1 MGQILIIDDDP
12 LIREILTENV
22 LGLGHAPH
30 AAGTI
35 AQGMELLSRES
46 IELVFLD
53 IRLPDGDGLE
63 QLGLIRRH
71 PPEPEVII
79 ITGVGDAESAEIAIR
94 TGAWDYLQKP
104 LSRQK
109 IHLQIERV
117 LDFRRKTTDAKR
129 IVALKRDKIVG
140 NGSVLKDCLDQV
152 AQCADTRTNVLISGE
167 TGTGKELFARAIHEN
182 SARKDNEFVVVDC
195 ASLTESLAESLLFGH
210 EKGAFTGA
218 DRKWSG
224 LLAEAHGGTLFLD
237 EVGELPLSVQK
248 IFLRVL
254 QERRFRPVGATR
266 ERKIDF
272 RLVSATNRDL
282 DEMAASGD
290 FRLDLLFRLR
300 TFEIH
305 LPPLRRRIEDLEPL
319 VLHHIV
325 RLCKRHGL
333 KVKGLLPELMENL
346 EAWSWP
352 GNVRELV
359 NVLEAAVLADPDN
372 PMLFPP
378 HLPPSIRAHFLRN
391 RFCRTEESGPPPSS
405 ASAPSGDREVDPLS
419 DFQFPDPLPDFKSW
433 RADFLELGEK
443 AYLKRLMQSVQ
454 WDIPAALNL
463 SGLSQ
468 SRLYYYLKKYQI
480 PKSAPNS

>member
-1 MGQILIIDDDP
+1 VSQILIIDDDP
-12 LIREILTENV
+12 VIREILLENIA
-22 LGLGHAPH
+22 GLGHEPH
-30 AAGTI
+30 AAETLG
-35 AQGMELLSRES
+35 QGLEILGRES

-63 QLGLIRRH
+63 HLGLIRRH

-117 LDFRRKTTDAKR
+117 FDFRRKTTDAKR
-129 IVALKRDKIVG
+129 IVALKRDEIVG
-140 NGSVLKDCLDQV
+140 NSSVLKDCLDQV

-182 SARKDNEFVVVDC
+182 SARKDQGFVVVDC

-218 DRKWSG
+218 NRKWSG
-224 LLAEAHGGTLFLD
+224 LLAEAHGGSLFLD

-254 QERRFRPVGATR
+254 QERRFRPVGAAR

-305 LPPLRRRIEDLEPL
+305 LPPLRCRIEDLEPL
-319 VLHHIV
+319 TLHHIV

-333 KVKGLLPELMENL
+333 KVKGLLPEFMENL

-378 HLPPSIRAHFLRN
+378 HLPPSIRTHFLRN
-391 RFCRTEESGPPPSS
+391 QFCQPEESDPPPSS
-405 ASAPSGDREVDPLS
+405 ATAPAGDRELRPLPG
-419 DFQFPDPLPDFKSW
+419 FQLPNPLPDFKSW
-433 RADFLELGEK
+433 RSEFLEVGEK
-443 AYLKRLMQSVQ
+443 AYLERLMQSVQ
-454 WDIPAALNL
+454 WDISAALEL

-468 SRLYYYLKKYQI
+468 SRLYYHLKKYQI
-480 PKSAPNS
+480 PKNPPAS

>member
-1 MGQILIIDDDP
+1 MGQILVIDDDP
-12 LIREILTENV
+12 LIREILTENI
-22 LGLGHAPH
+22 LGLGHTPH
-30 AAGTI
+30 AAGAI

-63 QLGLIRRH
+63 QLGRIRRH
-71 PPEPEVII
+71 SPEPEVII

-104 LSRQK
+104 LSQQK

-117 LDFRRKTTDAKR
+117 FDYRRKTTDAKR
-129 IVALKRDKIVG
+129 IVALKRDEIVG
-140 NGSVLKDCLDQV
+140 NSSVLKDCLDQV

-182 SARKDNEFVVVDC
+182 SARKDQEFVVVDC

-224 LLAEAHGGTLFLD
+224 LLAEAHGGSLFLD

-248 IFLRVL
+248 TFLRVL
-254 QERRFRPVGATR
+254 QERRFRPVGAAR

-282 DEMAASGD
+282 DEMAASGG

-305 LPPLRRRIEDLEPL
+305 LPPLRRRKEDLEPL
-319 VLHHIV
+319 TLHHLV
-325 RLCKRHGL
+325 RICKRHGL
-333 KVKGLLPELMENL
+333 KVKGMLPEFVEHL
-346 EAWSWP
+346 ESW
-352 GNVRELV
+352 
-359 NVLEAAVLADPDN
+359 
-372 PMLFPP
+372 
-378 HLPPSIRAHFLRN
+378 
-391 RFCRTEESGPPPSS
+391 T
-405 ASAPSGDREVDPLS
+405 
-419 DFQFPDPLPDFKSW
+419 
-433 RADFLELGEK
+433 
-443 AYLKRLMQSVQ
+443 
-454 WDIPAALNL
+454 
-463 SGLSQ
+463 
-468 SRLYYYLKKYQI
+468 
-480 PKSAPNS
+480 